1 MLQAQCIS
9 DFRFLVL
16 VLLLIGT
23 GCSQGSGV
31 ELVPVEGVVTLDG
44 KPVEGAEVLFRPESG
59 RPSAGRTDAEGKYA
73 LNYTREEMGAVPGQH
88 QVLISTFR
96 EPDDSSSDTLK
107 QVGSQETIPQKYNR
121 KTTLSVDVIED
132 DVFVADFELVSK

>member
-1 MLQAQCIS
+1 MI
-9 DFRFLVL
+9 FLL
-16 VLLLIGT
+16 AGA

-59 RPSAGRTDAEGKYA
+59 RPSSGRTDAEGKYA
-73 LNYTREEMGAVPGQH
+73 LNYTREEKGAIPGQH